1 MNCRSSIHLQ
11 LSKLTPNNGTNLLL
25 NFTNLRSM
33 RSRFIFE
40 FLKKTAGQDV
50 AVMMDTWCKHIGF
63 PVINVKG
70 TATATLEISQ
80 ARFVQIGSTIEPHLW
95 NVPLSAICSA
105 DSTSP
110 VKLLLSTQSTTTTAP
125 GGTWMKLNAGQT
137 SFVRVNYDAEGWA
150 ALIDP
155 IKSQKLPAVDRLG
168 RLFRDLLLKLE
179 QPKTNFFIF
188 LTS

>member
-1 MNCRSSIHLQ
+1 
-11 LSKLTPNNGTNLLL
+11 
-25 NFTNLRSM
+25 M
-33 RSRFIFE
+33 RFRFIFE

-110 VKLLLSTQSTTTTAP
+110 VKLMLSTQSTTTTAP

-179 QPKTNFFIF
+179 HSKPIFHFFNIINIYF
-188 LTS
+188 EHLFYTTLILFFSSSL